1 MFRLYLVIAGCM
13 SLFCFFQV
21 SSQSWPENS
30 CLEGG
35 GYLRGYLRGG
45 GYGKNWDIIDVAGW
59 WVVVGW
65 FIDVYCRLWANP
77 WHENAYQPKKYQG
90 MNQGNSA
97 YVGTNMY
104 RHTHTQVSQTYY
116 YLAHVHIRLKMLF
129 WFGEPD
135 HEVLSSACWN
145 FESCCK
151 AFAAPRSMTC
161 KNTSFDPH
169 KVEGLNL
176 SSGGVKRGQ
185 KKISTCK
192 KMQIYSGVL
201 VRNGLGLILVRAVM
215 MAKSWRRVAH
225 DIFYAL
231 RDLWN
236 FAARH
241 CQPSN
246 SLFFGFKRRPA
257 CMLCC
262 TQGKLGRRRWQF
274 QPEGGHL
281 ASGAIPPN
289 RRQRDRKI
297 KRHLDKAHHAF
308 QPPWAKLA
316 AGFSRRRPATT
327 AFCCIVARRG
337 SAEARKGRWILF
349 PVVHS
354 MPGDLV
360 FWLLKG
366 PQKKN

>member
-1 MFRLYLVIAGCM
+1 MADCGQTHDMRTPINQKSIKG
-13 SLFCFFQV
+13 
-21 SSQSWPENS
+21 WT
-30 CLEGG
+30 
-35 GYLRGYLRGG
+35 RGTLPM
-45 GYGKNWDIIDVAGW
+45 
-59 WVVVGW
+59 
-65 FIDVYCRLWANP
+65 WA
-77 WHENAYQPKKYQG
+77 QTCTG
-90 MNQGNSA
+90 
-97 YVGTNMY
+97 
-104 RHTHTQVSQTYY
+104 THTQVSQTYY
-116 YLAHVHIRLKMLF
+116 YLAHVHIRLKLLF

-161 KNTSFDPH
+161 KSTSFDPH

-192 KMQIYSGVL
+192 KMQIYSG
-201 VRNGLGLILVRAVM
+201 LGLILVRTVM

-241 CQPSN
+241 GQPSN
-246 SLFFGFKRRPA
+246 SHFFWVSTGRPA
-257 CMLCC
+257 CMLCR
-262 TQGKLGRRRWQF
+262 TQGKLGRRKWLF

-281 ASGAIPPN
+281 ASGAIPRN
-289 RRQRDRKI
+289 RRQRDRKT
-297 KRHLDKAHHAF
+297 KRYLDKAHHAF
-308 QPPWAKLA
+308 QRPWAKLA

-327 AFCCIVARRG
+327 ALCCIVARRG
-337 SAEARKGRWILF
+337 SAEARKGGGFCFRWSTACRATWYFDFWRALRKKNRVPLPGRNLRLTNSLCQVSCTTLLALQHAGGF
-349 PVVHS
+349 RFS
-354 MPGDLV
+354 MPPSQRIPLPLSQQVAHKVFRVLPNVYLV
-360 FWLLKG
+360 
-366 PQKKN
+366 